1 MRVIEPDPKQLALAL
16 QFLPELVIRHLHEV
30 LVAPLAQGAF
40 PLCPFNPAKI
50 KIIVWYFGKKFAK

>member
-40 PLCPFNPAKI
+40 LPTE
-50 KIIVWYFGKKFAK
+50 VKKQAFRTVPIPGFTGD